1 MWLCQSGS
9 VFVLVT
15 AGLPQQAQAQEL
27 ETTQTLVE
35 RQHMQTL
42 ATFLLTSS
50 SCCYH
55 GTQVY
60 IN

>member
-1 MWLCQSGS
+1 M
-9 VFVLVT
+9 LVT